1 MDKWR
6 LRVALKV
13 LDEVKVNFPDTKQFM
28 EEAMEQECLKEKIT
42 VEEVISFA
50 ILEKKSPGKTFFFCN
65 ECTRRYCIK
74 LNLLRYNIYLPV
86 I

>member
-50 ILEKKSPGKTFFFCN
+50 ILEKKSPEKTFFF
-65 ECTRRYCIK
+65 
-74 LNLLRYNIYLPV
+74 L
-86 I
+86 

>member
-1 MDKWR
+1 M
-6 LRVALKV
+6 ALKV
-13 LDEVKVNFPDTKQFM
+13 LDEVKVNFPDNKQFM

-50 ILEKKSPGKTFFFCN
+50 ILEKKSPGKTGFFCN
-65 ECTRRYCIK
+65 ECARRYCIK
-74 LNLLRYNIYLPV
+74 LNLLCYNIYLPV